1 MTDALLHISF
11 IVQAFSILFSP
22 DNNRLAIYKKPYCN
36 IKIIISSL
44 QNDPTYFFKGINRH
58 SMFFFAFHLFFFYLW
73 LLFKNRAWPW
83 RHLDF
88 KLNYANFFFF
98 FVSGLDNPDK
108 HASDLTLSKTIIL
121 DNHCSSFR
129 TEEGMTYTLLR
140 NAA

>member
-1 MTDALLHISF
+1 LHSTCFSF
-11 IVQAFSILFSP
+11 TYDPYSKTELDPGAISIL
-22 DNNRLAIYKKPYCN
+22 
-36 IKIIISSL
+36 SL
-44 QNDPTYFFKGINRH
+44 IMQT
-58 SMFFFAFHLFFFYLW
+58 
-73 LLFKNRAWPW
+73 
-83 RHLDF
+83 
-88 KLNYANFFFF
+88 FFF